1 MTMDHEMKP
10 LEAVQSNLPK
20 YERPEIQV
28 MNETELLSA
37 IQINAAGTSW
47 WVM

>member
-1 MTMDHEMKP
+1 MKN
-10 LEAVQSNLPK
+10 EETNVTLPE
-20 YERPEIQV
+20 YETPKVQV
-28 MNETELLSA
+28 MTETELLSA

>member
-1 MTMDHEMKP
+1 MNHDSIVLEETVDAKP
-10 LEAVQSNLPK
+10 V
-20 YERPEIQV
+20 YERPEIKL
-28 MNETELLSA
+28 MSETELLSA